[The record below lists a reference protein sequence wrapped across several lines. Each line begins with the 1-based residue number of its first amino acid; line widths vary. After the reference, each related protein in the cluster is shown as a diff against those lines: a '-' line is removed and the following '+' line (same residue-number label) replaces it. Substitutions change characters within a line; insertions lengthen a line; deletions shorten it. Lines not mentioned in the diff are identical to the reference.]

1 MRIMPFRERRQQP
14 AHPALEFGEVLIED
28 GLVMETEPAGG
39 LAHGE
44 SEDGRAE

>member
-1 MRIMPFRERRQQP
+1 V
-14 AHPALEFGEVLIED
+14 EFGEVLIED

-44 SEDGRAE
+44 SEDGRDIREVTNACAPQ